1 MVSGK
6 STAASAISD
15 VMNRRPLRA
24 LAVLALLLGAG
35 CTAPAPPDAT
45 SLPAAARETYEI
57 AEAGDPVAQT
67 VLGNMFEAGVFG
79 APDYR
84 AAALWYDRAVKQGD
98 PLAAFYL
105 AGLFERG
112 QGVRQDLLSA
122 ANLYRRA
129 AKAGNAAAAF
139 KLGFLYEKGLGVEQD
154 FAEARRWYDSAQ
166 SGWVMQG
173 LAPMQPAYLTADAS
187 PAEVEA
193 LLDAARASQ
202 PNLSALA
209 VAQAAPP
216 PGELPQFN
224 VPEIP
229 STAPAAAPTAAPE
242 PAPQAA
248 PAPAPAEVEV
258 AAANDGAALD
268 FARGFHVHLASEKS
282 VEAAMADWDDLRARF
297 PDLLAGLTPA
307 LATLDLGS
315 AGTYYQ
321 LLAGP
326 MGGEAD
332 ADILCAR
339 LQPQGQYCTPILP
352 QG

>member
-1 MVSGK
+1 MK
-6 STAASAISD
+6 
-15 VMNRRPLRA
+15 RRPPRA
-24 LAVLALLLGAG
+24 LVALALLLAAG
-35 CTAPAPPDAT
+35 CAAPAPPDAAN
-45 SLPAAARETYEI
+45 LPAAARETYEI
-57 AEAGDPVAQT
+57 AEGGDPVAQT
-67 VLGNMFEAGVFG
+67 VLGNMFEAGVFA

-112 QGVRQDLLSA
+112 EGVRQDWLSA

-129 AKAGNAAAAF
+129 AQGGNAAAAF
-139 KLGFLYEKGLGVEQD
+139 KLGFLYEKGLGVPQD
-154 FAEARRWYDSAQ
+154 FNEARRWYDSAQ
-166 SGWVMQG
+166 SGWMMQG

-209 VAQAAPP
+209 VAQAPPP
-216 PGELPQFN
+216 PGELPQLN

-229 STAPAAAPTAAPE
+229 STAPAVAVPLPE
-242 PAPQAA
+242 VEPPAPQE
-248 PAPAPAEVEV
+248 PEVV
-258 AAANDGAALD
+258 ASANQGAALD

-282 VEAAMADWDDLRARF
+282 VEAAMADWDELRARF

>member
-1 MVSGK
+1 MPARLTPVL
-6 STAASAISD
+6 AAA
-15 VMNRRPLRA
+15 A
-24 LAVLALLLGAG
+24 LALVAG
-35 CTAPAPPDAT
+35 CTAPAPPDADN
-45 SLPAAARETYEI
+45 LPAAARETYAI
-57 AEAGDPVAQT
+57 AESGDPVAQT

-79 APDYR
+79 EPDYR
-84 AAALWYDRAVKQGD
+84 AAAQWYDRAVKQGD

-112 QGVRQDLLSA
+112 QGVGQDWLSA

-129 AKAGNAAAAF
+129 ARGGNAAAAF
-139 KLGFLYEKGLGVEQD
+139 KLGFLYEKGLGVTQD
-154 FAEARRWYDSAQ
+154 FAQARHWYDEAQ
-166 SGWVMQG
+166 NGWVMQG

-193 LLDAARASQ
+193 LLEAARASQ

-209 VAQAAPP
+209 VAQAPP
-216 PGELPQFN
+216 PPSAVPQLT

-229 STAPAAAPTAAPE
+229 AAPEVTAAPAAVPPPPEPE
-242 PAPQAA
+242 PAAQQAA
-248 PAPAPAEVEV
+248 APLDTA
-258 AAANDGAALD
+258 D
-268 FARGFHVHLASEKS
+268 FARGYHVHLASEKS
-282 VEAAMADWDDLRARF
+282 VEAALADWQDLRARF
-297 PDLLAGLTPA
+297 PDLLGGLTPA

-326 MGGEAD
+326 IGGEAD

>member
-1 MVSGK
+1 M
-6 STAASAISD
+6 D
-15 VMNRRPLRA
+15 RRVLRA
-24 LAVLALLLGAG
+24 LGLAALLLAAA
-35 CTAPAPPDAT
+35 CSAPAPPDAD
-45 SLPAAARETYEI
+45 SLPVAARETYQI
-57 AEAGDPVAQT
+57 AQAGDPVAQT
-67 VLGNMFEAGVFG
+67 VLGNMFEAGIFG

-84 AAALWYDRAVKQGD
+84 AAALWYDRAVRQGD

-112 QGVRQDLLSA
+112 QGVSRDDLSA
-122 ANLYRRA
+122 ANLYRA
-129 AKAGNAAAAF
+129 AARAGNAAAAF
-139 KLGFLYEKGLGVEQD
+139 KLGFLYEKGLGVPRDYAQ
-154 FAEARRWYDSAQ
+154 ARQWYDAARD
-166 SGWVMQG
+166 GWVMQG

-209 VAQAAPP
+209 VAQAPP
-216 PGELPQFN
+216 PPAAVPQFN

-229 STAPAAAPTAAPE
+229 VAAEAAATPVVTAPAATPPAAAAPPE
-242 PAPQAA
+242 SAGD
-248 PAPAPAEVEV
+248 
-258 AAANDGAALD
+258 DGAAQAAL
-268 FARGFHVHLASEKS
+268 AGGYHVHLASEKS
-282 VEAAMADWDDLRARF
+282 VEAAMADWQDLKVRF

-326 MGGEAD
+326 MGGEAQ

>member
-1 MVSGK
+1 M
-6 STAASAISD
+6 T
-15 VMNRRPLRA
+15 RRFLRA
-24 LAVLALLLGAG
+24 LGATALLLAAG
-35 CTAPAPPDAT
+35 CAAPAPPDT
-45 SLPAAARETYEI
+45 DRLPVAARETYQI
-57 AEAGDPVAQT
+57 AEGGDPVAQT

-112 QGVRQDLLSA
+112 QGVDQDGQSA
-122 ANLYRRA
+122 SNLYRA
-129 AKAGNAAAAF
+129 AARAGNAAAAF
-139 KLGFLYEKGLGVEQD
+139 KLGFLYEKGLGVPQD
-154 FAEARRWYDSAQ
+154 YTLARQWYDEAQ
-166 SGWVMQG
+166 NGWVMQG

-193 LLDAARASQ
+193 LIEAARASQ

-209 VAQAAPP
+209 VAQAQPP
-216 PGELPQFN
+216 PAAVPQ
-224 VPEIP
+224 VIVSEIP
-229 STAPAAAPTAAPE
+229 QASQAAPE
-242 PAPQAA
+242 PPPVAPAA
-248 PAPAPAEVEV
+248 PAEADAGD
-258 AAANDGAALD
+258 AADLAA
-268 FARGFHVHLASEKS
+268 FTGGFHVHLASEKS
-282 VEAAMADWDDLRARF
+282 VEAAMADWQDLKVRF

-326 MGGEAD
+326 MGGEAE

>member
-1 MVSGK
+1 MRVL
-6 STAASAISD
+6 AAA
-15 VMNRRPLRA
+15 A
-24 LAVLALLLGAG
+24 LALAAG
-35 CTAPAPPDAT
+35 CTAPAPPDAD
-45 SLPAAARETYEI
+45 SLPAAARETYAI
-57 AEAGDPVAQT
+57 AESGDPVAQT

-79 APDYR
+79 RPDYR

-112 QGVRQDLLSA
+112 QGVGQDWLSA

-129 AKAGNAAAAF
+129 AKGGNAAAAF
-139 KLGFLYEKGLGVEQD
+139 KLGFLYEKGLGVTQD
-154 FAEARRWYDSAQ
+154 FAQARHWYDEAQ
-166 SGWVMQG
+166 NGWVMQG

-209 VAQAAPP
+209 VAQAPP
-216 PGELPQFN
+216 PPSAVPQLT

-229 STAPAAAPTAAPE
+229 AAQEVPAAPAAAPPPE
-242 PAPQAA
+242 PAPAAVAEPAAQAA
-248 PAPAPAEVEV
+248 V
-258 AAANDGAALD
+258 ATADLAHAY
-268 FARGFHVHLASEKS
+268 HVHLASEKS
-282 VEAAMADWDDLRARF
+282 VEAALADWQDLRARF
-297 PDLLAGLTPA
+297 PDLLGGLTPA

-326 MGGEAD
+326 IGGEAD

>member
-1 MVSGK
+1 M
-6 STAASAISD
+6 TCRI
-15 VMNRRPLRA
+15 LR
-24 LAVLALLLGAG
+24 VLAAVGLLLAAG
-35 CTAPAPPDAT
+35 CTAPAPPDAE
-45 SLPAAARETYEI
+45 SLPAAARETWQI

-79 APDYR
+79 RPDYG
-84 AAALWYDRAVKQGD
+84 AAAQWYDRAVRQGD

-112 QGVRQDLLSA
+112 QGVPLDGLSA
-122 ANLYRRA
+122 ANLYRA
-129 AKAGNAAAAF
+129 AARSGNAAAAF
-139 KLGFLYEKGLGVEQD
+139 KLGFLYEKGLGVPQD
-154 FAEARRWYDSAQ
+154 FALARQWYDEAQ
-166 SGWVMQG
+166 NGWVMQG
-173 LAPMQPAYLTADAS
+173 LTPMQPAYLTADAS

-193 LLDAARASQ
+193 LLAAARAGQGDLAPVILTPPQGASLPQLTVSQLPAAPEAAPQPPEPAAPPATQESDAARA
-202 PNLSALA
+202 
-209 VAQAAPP
+209 
-216 PGELPQFN
+216 
-224 VPEIP
+224 
-229 STAPAAAPTAAPE
+229 
-242 PAPQAA
+242 
-248 PAPAPAEVEV
+248 
-258 AAANDGAALD
+258 
-268 FARGFHVHLASEKS
+268 GFHVHLASEKS
-282 VEAAMADWDDLRARF
+282 VEAAMADWQDLKVRF

-326 MGGEAD
+326 MGGEAQ

>member
-1 MVSGK
+1 MK
-6 STAASAISD
+6 
-15 VMNRRPLRA
+15 RRPSRA
-24 LAVLALLLGAG
+24 LVALALLLAAG
-35 CTAPAPPDAT
+35 CTAPAPPDAAN
-45 SLPAAARETYEI
+45 LPAAARETYEI
-57 AEAGDPVAQT
+57 AEGGDPVAQT
-67 VLGNMFEAGVFG
+67 VLGNMFEAGVFA

-112 QGVRQDLLSA
+112 QGVRQDWLSA

-139 KLGFLYEKGLGVEQD
+139 KLGFLYEKGLGVPQD
-154 FAEARRWYDSAQ
+154 FNEARRWYDSAQ
-166 SGWVMQG
+166 SGWMMQG

-209 VAQAAPP
+209 VAQAPPP

-229 STAPAAAPTAAPE
+229 S
-242 PAPQAA
+242 AA
-248 PAPAPAEVEV
+248 PADEVVPAETAPSAPPEPEV
-258 AAANDGAALD
+258 VASANQGAALD

-282 VEAAMADWDDLRARF
+282 VEAAMADWDELRARF